1 MNGADYHAMGRAR
14 TALVDGKNEL
24 IRAGCG
30 SEVTVRLM
38 RDAEAAL
45 ERQME
50 QHQETVEAVAKFIPP
65 QT

>member
-14 TALVDGKNEL
+14 AALTDGKNEL
-24 IRAGCG
+24 IRCGCG

-50 QHQETVEAVAKFIPP
+50 QHKETVEGVAKFIPAKS
-65 QT
+65 

>member
-1 MNGADYHAMGRAR
+1 MNGADYHAMGRASM
-14 TALVDGKNEL
+14 ALTDGKNEL

-30 SEVTVRLM
+30 SELTIRLM
-38 RDAEAAL
+38 RDAAESL

-50 QHQETVEAVAKFIPP
+50 QHKETVEAVAKFMPA